1 MPNIHKPFHQKYRP
15 NNLDELVGQK
25 FISITLKQALLT
37 KKIAPAYLFNGPRG
51 TGKTSSA
58 RIFAKS
64 LNCQAFD
71 QPTINPCC
79 KCDLCKQITDG
90 NALDIIEIDAAS
102 NTGVENIREII
113 ERARFAPT
121 QARWKVYVIDE
132 CHMLST
138 AASNALLKTIEELI
152 KKYDSPLYILDEIT
166 LRNSCKAY
174 KKALEKYY
182 PGKSLPIYASKA
194 NSSIFM
200 SSLVS
205 SEGLGLDAV
214 SEGELL
220 TAIKG
225 GVPNEKIVFH
235 GNNKSDKELEFAV
248 RNNIKVIVDNDY
260 DLERLDE
267 ISNSFNHDIEIMIR
281 FTPGI
286 ECHTHE
292 YIRTGSFDSKFGFG
306 IEYLNNLFASI
317 SETKHL
323 KLIGIHAHIGSQ
335 IFELEPHKDLGE
347 IMVKVILDAKKFGH
361 NIKELNVGGGLG
373 IKYTIN
379 DDPPSID
386 EWVKTIS
393 NSVVEACKKYNL
405 DFPTLM
411 CEPGRSIVSTA
422 GITIYKIGAFKE
434 IPGIR
439 TYLSVDGGM
448 SDNPRPITYQS
459 NYSACLVSNPFN
471 INSKNKYT
479 IAGKHCESGDVLFKE
494 IELAECKTGD
504 LICVFGTGAYNNSM
518 SSNYNRIPRP
528 AALLVK
534 DGEAEII
541 QKRESPLDL
550 LKYDVL
556 PDRFIKQ
563 N

>member
-1 MPNIHKPFHQKYRP
+1 MEESKSFLKEKIDLDSPNKNIVP
-15 NNLDELVGQK
+15 
-25 FISITLKQALLT
+25 ITTSI
-37 KKIAPAYLFNGPRG
+37 G
-51 TGKTSSA
+51 
-58 RIFAKS
+58 
-64 LNCQAFD
+64 
-71 QPTINPCC
+71 
-79 KCDLCKQITDG
+79 TDG
-90 NALDIIEIDAAS
+90 
-102 NTGVENIREII
+102 
-113 ERARFAPT
+113 
-121 QARWKVYVIDE
+121 K
-132 CHMLST
+132 LSIGGC
-138 AASNALLKTIEELI
+138 SIEELVE
-152 KKYDSPLYILDEIT
+152 KYDSPLYILDENT
-166 LRNSCKAY
+166 LRNSCRAY

-200 SSLVS
+200 SNLVS
-205 SEGLGLDAV
+205 SEDLGLDAV

-220 TAIKG
+220 TALKG
-225 GVPNEKIVFH
+225 GVPNENIVFH
-235 GNNKSDKELEFAV
+235 GNNKSDKEIEFAV

-267 ISNSFNHDIEIMIR
+267 ISNSLNIDLEIMIR

-306 IEYLNNLFASI
+306 IEYLNSLFAKI
-317 SETKHL
+317 RDAKHL
-323 KLIGIHAHIGSQ
+323 KLMGLHAHIGSQ
-335 IFELEPHKDLGE
+335 IFELEPHKDLCE
-347 IMVKVILDAKKFGH
+347 IMVNVISDAKKFGH
-361 NIKELNVGGGLG
+361 DIKKLNVGGGLG
-373 IKYTIN
+373 IKYTGN

-393 NSVVEACKKYNL
+393 ASVVSACKKNNL
-405 DFPTLM
+405 DLPTLM

-471 INSKNKYT
+471 KNSKNKFT

-494 IELAECKTGD
+494 IELADCKTGD

-528 AALLVK
+528 AAVLVC

-541 QKRESPLDL
+541 QRRESPADL

-563 N
+563 S

>member
-1 MPNIHKPFHQKYRP
+1 MEEKKSFLKLKIDLESPNKNIVPVTTSIGSDGK
-15 NNLDELVGQK
+15 LSVG
-25 FISITLKQALLT
+25 
-37 KKIAPAYLFNGPRG
+37 
-51 TGKTSSA
+51 
-58 RIFAKS
+58 
-64 LNCQAFD
+64 
-71 QPTINPCC
+71 
-79 KCDLCKQITDG
+79 
-90 NALDIIEIDAAS
+90 
-102 NTGVENIREII
+102 
-113 ERARFAPT
+113 
-121 QARWKVYVIDE
+121 E
-132 CHMLST
+132 CS
-138 AASNALLKTIEELI
+138 IEELV
-152 KKYDSPLYILDEIT
+152 KKYESPLYILDEIT

-200 SSLVS
+200 SNLVA

-220 TAIKG
+220 TALKG

-235 GNNKSDKELEFAV
+235 GNNKSDKEIEFAV
-248 RNNIKVIVDNDY
+248 KNNIKVVLDNYY

-267 ISNSFNHDIEIMIR
+267 LSNSYNRDLEIMIR

-292 YIRTGSFDSKFGFG
+292 YIKTGSFDSKFGFG
-306 IEYLNNLFASI
+306 IENLNILFSKI
-317 SETKHL
+317 SNTKYL
-323 KLIGIHAHIGSQ
+323 KLNGIHAHIGSQ
-335 IFELEPHKDLGE
+335 IFELDPHKDLGE
-347 IMVKVILDAKKFGH
+347 IMVNVILEAKKFGH
-361 NIKELNVGGGLG
+361 KINKINVGGGLG
-373 IKYTIN
+373 IKYIEN

-393 NSVVEACKKYNL
+393 TSIVEACRKHNL
-405 DFPTLM
+405 DLPTLM

-422 GITIYKIGAFKE
+422 GVTIYKIGSFKE

-459 NYSACLVSNPFN
+459 KYSACLVSNPFN

-494 IELAECKTGD
+494 LELADCKTGD
-504 LICVFGTGAYNNSM
+504 LICIFGTGAYNNSM

-528 AALLVK
+528 ATILVR

-541 QKRESPLDL
+541 QKRESPIDL

-563 N
+563 NSVHLD

>member
-1 MPNIHKPFHQKYRP
+1 MEEKKSFLKNKIDVNSPNKNIIP
-15 NNLDELVGQK
+15 
-25 FISITLKQALLT
+25 ITTSI
-37 KKIAPAYLFNGPRG
+37 GSD
-51 TGKTSSA
+51 GK
-58 RIFAKS
+58 
-64 LNCQAFD
+64 
-71 QPTINPCC
+71 
-79 KCDLCKQITDG
+79 
-90 NALDIIEIDAAS
+90 
-102 NTGVENIREII
+102 
-113 ERARFAPT
+113 
-121 QARWKVYVIDE
+121 
-132 CHMLST
+132 LSIGGC
-138 AASNALLKTIEELI
+138 SIEELV

-166 LRNSCKAY
+166 LRKSCRAY

-194 NSSIFM
+194 NSSVFM
-200 SSLVS
+200 SNLVS

-220 TAIKG
+220 TALKG
-225 GVPNEKIVFH
+225 GVPNDKIVFH
-235 GNNKSDKELEFAV
+235 GNNKSDKEIEFAV
-248 RNNIKVIVDNDY
+248 RNNINVIVDNDY
-260 DLERLDE
+260 DLERLEE
-267 ISNSFNHDIEIMIR
+267 ISNSFNRDLEIMIR

-286 ECHTHE
+286 ECPTHE

-306 IEYLNNLFASI
+306 IEYLNTLFQRI
-317 SETKHL
+317 SNTKHL
-323 KLIGIHAHIGSQ
+323 KLNGLHAHIGSQ
-335 IFELEPHKDLGE
+335 IFELDPHKDLGE
-347 IMVKVILDAKKFGH
+347 IMVSVILDAKKYGH
-361 NIKELNVGGGLG
+361 YIKKLNVGGGLG
-373 IKYTIN
+373 IKYIED

-386 EWVKTIS
+386 DWVRTIS
-393 NSVVEACKKYNL
+393 TSVLKACNKHNL
-405 DFPTLM
+405 DLPTLM

-422 GITIYKIGAFKE
+422 GITIYKIGAFKK

-459 NYSACLVSNPFN
+459 SYSACLVGNPLN
-471 INSKNKYT
+471 INSKNKFT
-479 IAGKHCESGDVLFKE
+479 IAGKHCESGDVLLKE
-494 IELAECKTGD
+494 IELANCKTGD

-528 AALLVK
+528 AALLVC

-563 N
+563 S

>member
-1 MPNIHKPFHQKYRP
+1 M
-15 NNLDELVGQK
+15 
-25 FISITLKQALLT
+25 
-37 KKIAPAYLFNGPRG
+37 
-51 TGKTSSA
+51 
-58 RIFAKS
+58 
-64 LNCQAFD
+64 
-71 QPTINPCC
+71 
-79 KCDLCKQITDG
+79 
-90 NALDIIEIDAAS
+90 
-102 NTGVENIREII
+102 
-113 ERARFAPT
+113 
-121 QARWKVYVIDE
+121 
-132 CHMLST
+132 
-138 AASNALLKTIEELI
+138 
-152 KKYDSPLYILDEIT
+152 DEIT
-166 LRNSCKAY
+166 LRKSCRAY

-200 SSLVS
+200 SNLVS

-220 TAIKG
+220 TALKG

-235 GNNKSDKELEFAV
+235 GNNKSDKEIEFAV
-248 RNNIKVIVDNDY
+248 RNNINVIVDNDY
-260 DLERLDE
+260 DLERLEE
-267 ISNSFNHDIEIMIR
+267 ISNSFNRDLEIMIR

-306 IEYLNNLFASI
+306 IEYLNTLFQRI
-317 SETKHL
+317 SNTKHL
-323 KLIGIHAHIGSQ
+323 KLNGLHAHIGSQ
-335 IFELEPHKDLGE
+335 IFELDPHKDLGE
-347 IMVKVILDAKKFGH
+347 IMVSVILDAKKYGH
-361 NIKELNVGGGLG
+361 YIEKLNVGGGLG
-373 IKYTIN
+373 IKYVED

-386 EWVKTIS
+386 AWVRTIS
-393 NSVVEACKKYNL
+393 TSVLKACNKHNL
-405 DFPTLM
+405 DLPTLM
-411 CEPGRSIVSTA
+411 CEPGRSIVSTS
-422 GITIYKIGAFKE
+422 GITIYKIGAFKK

-459 NYSACLVSNPFN
+459 SYSACLVRNPFN
-471 INSKNKYT
+471 INSKNKFT

-494 IELAECKTGD
+494 IELANCKTGD

>member
-1 MPNIHKPFHQKYRP
+1 MKEKKSFLEQDIDPKSPNKNIVP
-15 NNLDELVGQK
+15 
-25 FISITLKQALLT
+25 ITT
-37 KKIAPAYLFNGPRG
+37 KIG
-51 TGKTSSA
+51 S
-58 RIFAKS
+58 
-64 LNCQAFD
+64 
-71 QPTINPCC
+71 
-79 KCDLCKQITDG
+79 DG
-90 NALDIIEIDAAS
+90 N
-102 NTGVENIREII
+102 
-113 ERARFAPT
+113 
-121 QARWKVYVIDE
+121 
-132 CHMLST
+132 LSIGGC
-138 AASNALLKTIEELI
+138 SIKELI

-166 LRNSCKAY
+166 LRNSCRAY
-174 KKALEKYY
+174 KKSLEKYY
-182 PGKSLPIYASKA
+182 PGESLPIYASKA

-200 SSLVS
+200 SNLVA

-220 TAIKG
+220 TALKG

-235 GNNKSDKELEFAV
+235 GNNKSDKEIEFAV
-248 RNNIKVIVDNDY
+248 KNNIRVIVDNDY
-260 DLERLDE
+260 DLERLEE
-267 ISNSFNHDIEIMIR
+267 ISDSNNRDLEIMIR

-292 YIRTGSFDSKFGFG
+292 YIKTGSFDSKFGFG
-306 IEYLNNLFASI
+306 IEYLDSLFNKI
-317 SETKHL
+317 SNTKHL
-323 KLIGIHAHIGSQ
+323 KLKGLHAHIGSQ
-335 IFELEPHKDLGE
+335 IFELDPHKDLGE
-347 IMVKVILDAKKFGH
+347 IMVNVILDAKKFGH
-361 NIKELNVGGGLG
+361 DIQILNVGGGLG
-373 IKYTIN
+373 IKYTEN

-393 NSVVEACKKYNL
+393 TSVVKACKKNNL
-405 DFPTLM
+405 DLPILM

-422 GITIYKIGAFKE
+422 GITIYKIGALKE
-434 IPGIR
+434 IPGIK

-459 NYSACLVSNPFN
+459 YYSACLVSDPLNR
-471 INSKNKYT
+471 NSTKKYS

-504 LICVFGTGAYNNSM
+504 LLCVFGTGAYNISM

-528 AALLVK
+528 AALLVCE
-534 DGEAEII
+534 GEAEII
-541 QKRESPLDL
+541 QKRETSFDL